1 VAITMLTAIT
11 HVCMQIRHASVD
23 RLLDRLT
30 DLRFLSI
37 DFLNTFL
44 LTYRVFTTGR
54 TVMEALRRVYH
65 NPECGYVDSTSH
77 LACRYPPVTLIAS
90 CIYKSIVTDD
100 DANSLQRVV
109 SIGLR
114 NGAILGY

>member
-1 VAITMLTAIT
+1 MMMMMMTV
-11 HVCMQIRHASVD
+11 QIRHASVD

-54 TVMEALRRVYH
+54 TVMDALRRVYH
-65 NPECGYVDSTSH
+65 NPECGYIESPSQPPPPPHLTCRLGTCSTQPDSQMFR
-77 LACRYPPVTLIAS
+77 L
-90 CIYKSIVTDD
+90 
-100 DANSLQRVV
+100 VV
-109 SIGLR
+109 SSSVL
-114 NGAILGY
+114 